1 MSQPTVALRPLQK
14 LATPPGNVVYDN
26 GWIDTGRFYLG
37 TDMRLLILGVLAFSS
52 LYPYLVAAADVTT
65 RAERNIILFITD
77 DQGTTLGCYGDSVAV
92 TPHLDRLA
100 RDGTRFS
107 HAFATTASCS
117 ASRSVVLSGL
127 HNHKNGQYGHQHHFH
142 KFASYHNVVSLS
154 LPRVLA
160 RAGYRT
166 ARCGKFHV
174 APEIV
179 YQFDETIPGNPRNPV
194 KMANNCRDFL
204 TADSDRPFF
213 LYFATSDPHRGG
225 GIDATSELELKP
237 NLFGNK
243 KERGA
248 HAGIQEVFYQADEVP
263 VPKFLPDTPETRA
276 ELAQYYQ
283 SCSRIDTGLGRLVE
297 ILQQADL
304 FDRTLILFTSDH
316 GMAFAGGKTTVYD
329 PGLKVPFIVR
339 DPYQEKRGVVSEALI
354 SHVDI
359 TPSLL
364 DFAGGLDRQI
374 NGPADW
380 QDPDQFWQQRDESV
394 RENRSGGNE
403 FRQYQGKS
411 WLPIL
416 GDADAEHHADVFAS
430 HTFHEIQM
438 YYPMRVVRDKKFKL
452 IWNIAHK
459 LDYPFASDLW
469 AASSWQAQLQK
480 GQAANYG
487 QRTVGQYIQRP
498 RFELFDIEKDPDE
511 AYNLADKPEYA
522 QVLKRYQERMKQ
534 MQAELKD
541 PWAIKWKYE

>member
-1 MSQPTVALRPLQK
+1 MRYLFLLALFVSGFGDVSI
-14 LATPPGNVVYDN
+14 LAETAQLP
-26 GWIDTGRFYLG
+26 
-37 TDMRLLILGVLAFSS
+37 
-52 LYPYLVAAADVTT
+52 
-65 RAERNIILFITD
+65 EKNIILFITD
-77 DQGTTLGCYGDSVAV
+77 DQGTTLGCYGDPMAV
-92 TPHLDRLA
+92 TPNIDQLA
-100 RDGTRFS
+100 SDGTRFN

-160 RAGYRT
+160 KAGYRT

-174 APEIV
+174 APEAV
-179 YQFDETIPGNPRNPV
+179 YHFEEVIPGNTRNPV
-194 KMANNCRDFL
+194 QMANNCREFI
-204 TADSDRPFF
+204 TADSDQPFF

-225 GIDATSELELKP
+225 GTDATSGLKHKP

-243 KERGA
+243 PEKGSHRGV
-248 HAGIQEVFYQADEVP
+248 QEVFYQAAEVP

-283 SCSRIDTGLGRLVE
+283 SCSRIDAGLGQLVE
-297 ILQQADL
+297 ILKQADL
-304 FDRTLILFTSDH
+304 YDRTLIVFTADH
-316 GMAFAGGKTTVYD
+316 GMAFSGAKTTVYD
-329 PGLKVPFIVR
+329 PGLKVPFVVR
-339 DPYQEKRGVVSEALI
+339 NPYQSKRGAVSEALI

-364 DFAGGLDRQI
+364 DFAEGLDPQT
-374 NGPADW
+374 NGPVDW
-380 QDPDQFWQQRDESV
+380 QDPNQFWKQRDEAV
-394 RENRSGGNE
+394 QENRAGGNQ
-403 FRQYQGKS
+403 FRSYQGKS
-411 WLPIL
+411 WLPTL
-416 GDADAEHHADVFAS
+416 GHPNAEHHSRIFAS

-452 IWNIAHK
+452 IWNIAYK

-469 AASSWQAQLQK
+469 AASSWQAQLEK
-480 GQAANYG
+480 GQEANYG

-498 RFELFDIEKDPDE
+498 RFEFFDIENDPDE

-522 QVLKRYQERMKQ
+522 ELLKTYQGHLKQ
-534 MQAELKD
+534 MQAQLKD